1 MPTINNLSDAS
12 YTELANAIVL
22 DGDISFSGGTN
33 YRAGYLEL
41 EISDAAASETLS
53 FVTDGSPS
61 ATSGEVSIVGEQVY
75 LGNGAQAVLVGAVDP
90 VFNGQNGQK
99 LRVNFVSEFQN
110 GNFEAGSPGDTTI
123 PGWTVVNEQVKFGTD
138 TIAGLLTPTD
148 TTIQPQ
154 APNSDQNTAST
165 VKTITTDLS
174 ANTNDG
180 SSNSV
185 RLESDLITE
194 SGYDIVRGPYIYSN
208 NTVTLEADDTVS
220 FEWQAKGGEDDYD
233 VYGYIVDV
241 NTNRIETILDDT
253 GSTTS
258 WTKET
263 IAVSQAGEY
272 RFVFVAG
279 TYDLTGG
286 TWAGAQLFIDNVEVD
301 IATPLAVNDSHLSAI
316 AQKVQYSNSSKTP
329 DPTRTL
335 TVSTQNTAQESD
347 SDSAVL
353 NIIQINNAPI
363 FTQGADETI
372 TEDAGAQSI
381 AAWATDISPGAADE
395 ASQTVSFSVSS
406 DNDSL
411 FTVQPSID
419 SAGNLTYTPAPNA
432 NGSATVT
439 VSLSDDGGTANGAV
453 DTSEE
458 QTFTITVEP
467 DNDAPTVGE
476 AIANQSAIK
485 DTNFSFSVPSG
496 SFNDIDEEDSFTYSA
511 TLSDGSD
518 LPSWLMFAPAT
529 QTFSG
534 NPPSESDVETLE
546 IKVTAT
552 DSSEASISSSFQLD
566 IADSKPKLINGDQA
580 NDLEIEVLGSAQSMR
595 LSFEDFGLEGVGELL
610 IFNME
615 EDGSKTQIASF
626 FSLDGKKL
634 SSDYSTEF
642 SISSEQLFAG
652 EQLQFELVENG
663 SVRTGSLSL
672 KDDSTAVLDFGDNTQ
687 LAVALRSE
695 SATPSL
701 LRNDATTLDLTGYDG
716 GDVTLNFSVFREA
729 SFDSTVGFYRT
740 DDANG
745 GITDPMTGDTL
756 QPGDE
761 GYKEAAL
768 SRQLD
773 VQLSTQNGEVST
785 FSSTMTGGSFLGMY
799 LISDGSDAATGE
811 LLFSG
816 LGMNGGNDH
825 VKALGDNTFGF
836 EDMAGLGDRD
846 FNDIVVKVEV
856 A

>member
-1 MPTINNLSDAS
+1 MSADLTF
-12 YTELANAIVL
+12 IVTTRL
-22 DGDISFSGGTN
+22 
-33 YRAGYLEL
+33 
-41 EISDAAASETLS
+41 
-53 FVTDGSPS
+53 PS
-61 ATSGEVSIVGEQVY
+61 Q
-75 LGNGAQAVLVGAVDP
+75 Q
-90 VFNGQNGQK
+90 
-99 LRVNFVSEFQN
+99 
-110 GNFEAGSPGDTTI
+110 
-123 PGWTVVNEQVKFGTD
+123 
-138 TIAGLLTPTD
+138 
-148 TTIQPQ
+148 
-154 APNSDQNTAST
+154 
-165 VKTITTDLS
+165 
-174 ANTNDG
+174 
-180 SSNSV
+180 
-185 RLESDLITE
+185 
-194 SGYDIVRGPYIYSN
+194 
-208 NTVTLEADDTVS
+208 ADDTIS
-220 FEWQAKGGEDDYD
+220 FDWQAKGGGDDYD
-233 VYGYIVDV
+233 VYGYIIDV

-419 SAGNLTYTPAPNA
+419 SSGNLTYTPAPNA

-518 LPSWLMFAPAT
+518 LPSWLMFDPAT

-546 IKVTAT
+546 IKVTAA
-552 DSSEASISSSFQLD
+552 DSSEASVSSSFQLN

-580 NDLEIEVLGSAQSMR
+580 NGLEIEVLGSAQSMR

-729 SFDSTVGFYRT
+729 SFDSTVRFYRT